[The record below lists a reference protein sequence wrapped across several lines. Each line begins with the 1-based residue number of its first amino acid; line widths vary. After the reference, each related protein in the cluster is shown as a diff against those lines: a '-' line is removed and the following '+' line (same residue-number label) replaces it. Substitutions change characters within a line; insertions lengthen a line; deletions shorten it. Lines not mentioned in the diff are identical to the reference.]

1 MKITDITVSQL
12 RGVEGRDAQMAVGA
26 SGRLIVQVF
35 TDEGVIG
42 IAEGGRHLNVF
53 RAYLEDLIK
62 PLIVGMSPVQPRQIW
77 EMLAL
82 GVGQRATRFPSQIV
96 GAIDVACWDITGK
109 VAGLPLYAL
118 LGGAARTE
126 IPLYWSRGN
135 GWCKTP
141 EEMLE
146 EIQEGYEKGF
156 RAFKVRMDWRDYRQD
171 SNPANDLAIFR
182 KCREWLPDDVPLSF
196 DANCGY
202 SVSTAIEQGRRLE
215 ELGIAH
221 FEEPLPQYDLRGL
234 RQVVDALDCAVST
247 GEQEISA
254 WRFRDLMDLANPD
267 ILQPDILNVGGLSQV
282 MRVYEMAVANN
293 KVVMPHSP
301 NIGAN
306 SAASLHAYS
315 TVTNA
320 VRPHEFSEE
329 FTGPTEWVAELFVDP
344 IVPENGK
351 IKLPDRPGLGL
362 ELDQKALSKAIVS

>member
-1 MKITDITVSQL
+1 
-12 RGVEGRDAQMAVGA
+12 MAVGA
-26 SGRLIVQVF
+26 TGRLIVQVF
-35 TDEGVIG
+35 TDEGVVG
-42 IAEGGRHLNVF
+42 ISEGGRHLSVF
-53 RAYLEDLIK
+53 KAYVEDLIK

-77 EMLAL
+77 EKLAL

-171 SNPANDLAIFR
+171 SNPANDLAIFQ
-182 KCREWLPDDVPLSF
+182 KCREWLPDNVPLSF

-202 SVSTAIEQGRRLE
+202 SVPTAIEQGRRFE

-282 MRVYEMAVANN
+282 ISVYEMAVANN

-329 FTGPTEWVAELFVDP
+329 FTGPVDRIAELFVDP
-344 IVPENGK
+344 IVPEDGK

-362 ELDQKALSKAIVS
+362 EFDQKALSKATVS